1 MSKTELTRHEIREK
15 ALQAL
20 FPLDFNADLTKQD
33 AIDYALAYDN
43 REIVSEDGEDLVPTY
58 LDLRV
63 GGVCSRKAE
72 LDEVITNHLG
82 NNWSMQR
89 LAKIDIVILRLAI
102 FEMLYVSDVPNI
114 VALNEAVELSKKY
127 SDDRSRKFVN
137 GVLSNVMKEIDSEA

>member
-1 MSKTELTRHEIREK
+1 M
-15 ALQAL
+15 
-20 FPLDFNADLTKQD
+20 
-33 AIDYALAYDN
+33 AYDN
-43 REIVSEDGEDLVPTY
+43 RDIVSEDGEDLVPTY
-58 LDLRV
+58 LDLLV

-114 VALNEAVELSKKY
+114 VALNEAVELSKNTATTVH
-127 SDDRSRKFVN
+127 VN
-137 GVLSNVMKEIDSEA
+137 LLMVCYRM

>member
-15 ALQAL
+15 SLQAL

-58 LDLRV
+58 LDLLV

-82 NNWSMQR
+82 NNWSMPR
-89 LAKIDIVILRLAI
+89 LAKIDIVLLRLAI

>member
-1 MSKTELTRHEIREK
+1 MKKRSSP
-15 ALQAL
+15 

-58 LDLRV
+58 LDLLV

-102 FEMLYVSDVPNI
+102 LKCYTFQMCQTLWH
-114 VALNEAVELSKKY
+114 
-127 SDDRSRKFVN
+127 
-137 GVLSNVMKEIDSEA
+137 